1 MDVIAISGVRVYGR
15 HGANLGERDNEQ
27 AFDID
32 VRLELDL
39 SAAARSDE
47 LSDTLN
53 YAEVHG
59 RVVEIVQS
67 TSFLLL
73 ERLAAEI
80 LNALFL
86 DVRVARADVRIAK
99 PRLLD
104 GATPS
109 VQLSREN
116 ARYRAAF
123 R

>member
-99 PRLLD
+99 PGLLD